1 MNRTKKEW
9 LKTQIDLLE
18 DNDHVQIYQ
27 IISKYTTTCT
37 RSSNGVFV
45 SSDDLSDEC
54 LSEIERHVLFCLDQ
68 KRRMEEDMKTRKT
81 YERMLQ

>member
-9 LKTQIDLLE
+9 LKSQIDLLE
-18 DNDHVQIYQ
+18 DNDHIQIYH
-27 IISKYTTTCT
+27 IITQHNATYT
-37 RSSNGVFV
+37 RSSNGVYV

-54 LSEIERHVLFCLDQ
+54 LAAIERHVLFCNDQ
-68 KRRMEEDMKTRKT
+68 KQRMDDDMKTRKT